1 MLRIAAFA
9 DLDLDVL
16 YGILRLRSEVFVVEQ
31 ECAYL
36 DPDGRDTEP
45 TTLHLWVTQESTVV
59 AAARVLVEP
68 DGVRKLGRVV
78 VAPGHRGSGLA
89 DRLMTA
95 AVGLLDDA
103 TAVLDAQSRLTTW
116 YRRYGFE
123 VCGDDFVE
131 DGIVHTP
138 MRRASR
144 PELR

>member
-9 DLDLDVL
+9 DLDLDAL

-31 ECAYL
+31 ECVYL

-45 TTLHLWVTQESTVV
+45 TTLHLWATADGTVV
-59 AAARVLVEP
+59 GAARILQEP

-78 VAPGHRGSGLA
+78 VAPQHRGSGIA
-89 DRLMTA
+89 DRLMA
-95 AVGLLDDA
+95 AVIDA
-103 TAVLDAQSRLTTW
+103 LGDAPAVLDAQSRLTSW
-116 YRRYGFE
+116 YGRYGFA

-138 MRRASR
+138 MRRAARPVSR
-144 PELR
+144 